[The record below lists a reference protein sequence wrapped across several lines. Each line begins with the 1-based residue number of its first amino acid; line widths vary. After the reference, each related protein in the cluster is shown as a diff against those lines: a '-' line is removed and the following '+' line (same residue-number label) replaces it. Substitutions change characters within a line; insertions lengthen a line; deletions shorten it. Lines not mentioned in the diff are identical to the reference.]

1 MNDESDGPEPPK
13 YQESI
18 TQEVTRRNCFTYHAP
33 KSDQPER
40 YSLLR
45 MHGDD
50 LARILNENCPPSR
63 ELSLAMTNLEQVIF
77 WANAAIARNE

>member
-63 ELSLAMTNLEQVIF
+63 EQISARI
-77 WANAAIARNE
+77 IAGVEKIGRAHV